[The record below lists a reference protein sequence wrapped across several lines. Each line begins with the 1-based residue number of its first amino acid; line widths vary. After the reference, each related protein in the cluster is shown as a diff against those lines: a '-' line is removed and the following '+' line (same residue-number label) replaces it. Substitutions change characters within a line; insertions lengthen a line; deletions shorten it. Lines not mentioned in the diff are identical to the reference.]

1 MIFLLTFYLVTG
13 ILLKDGKTG
22 MVNDSTQNSD
32 DQQFH
37 QHHLS
42 PKTIEHKKNPK
53 TWLCKS
59 NDEAAV
65 SQSSH

>member
-1 MIFLLTFYLVTG
+1 LTYCPFYNIKVSIKAVSDGPMIFLLTFYLVTG

-37 QHHLS
+37 QQNEQS
-42 PKTIEHKKNPK
+42 P
-53 TWLCKS
+53 L
-59 NDEAAV
+59 A
-65 SQSSH
+65 

>member
-1 MIFLLTFYLVTG
+1 VIKVSIKAVSDGPMIFLLTFYLVTG

-37 QHHLS
+37 QQNEQS
-42 PKTIEHKKNPK
+42 P
-53 TWLCKS
+53 L
-59 NDEAAV
+59 A
-65 SQSSH
+65 